1 MAADIHYFG
10 IRHHGPGSAR
20 RLLAALE
27 ALVPAEVL
35 IEGPADAS
43 DLLPALAD
51 PAMKP
56 PVALLA
62 YVVDRPGT
70 ASFYPFAEFS
80 PEYVAVCWAVRAGVP
95 VRFIDLPSTLR
106 LQAAVPEAPA
116 SNAPEVPD
124 ADAPGVDAGAEGE
137 GDAVAAESAE
147 PSPTEASADELQR
160 DPIGVLA
167 RAAGY
172 EDGES
177 WWHDWI
183 ESGAAAGE
191 PAQVFEAVAGVMATL
206 REQQLELEPL
216 EARREAHMRLQ
227 IAAAAR
233 TAAGPLAVVCGA
245 WHVPA
250 LKARHKAGDDRA
262 LLAGLAKC
270 KTRLTWVP
278 WTYPR
283 LASGSGYGAGVAA
296 PRWYRHLW
304 RHGAGGE
311 ALSRWMVEVA
321 RTLREG
327 GAPCS
332 TAAVIEST
340 RLAHALARVR
350 ERPAAGYEDMRDAA
364 IASLCEGEALRWRQ
378 HEVALLLGNEV
389 GEIPPDTQLLPLL
402 EDLQRQQKSLR
413 LKPEALERELSL
425 DLRSDGGAARSV
437 LLHRLLLLDVPW
449 GRLLDAGSSRGTFRE
464 RWTLAWEPEYAVRLV
479 EHMVYGPTIEQAA
492 AGRSVARMREQNA
505 LSGLTALTRRCLEAD
520 LPVAVEAGLAAVAER
535 AGHAQECGELMAALP
550 ELVSLAR
557 YGTAREIALDQ
568 LAGLAERMLVQAAL
582 ALPYAAHGLDAEQSA
597 RFCGLLAGVH
607 DCLPLGD
614 FDADAIASWWQAVAY
629 LSADRHASR
638 RACGLACRL
647 LYDAG
652 RLASDELQAR
662 MQRML
667 SPGVPTVEAAQFF
680 EGFFEQAVQ
689 RLLHDAG
696 LLAVVDAWLATLDGE
711 VFQEQL
717 PLLRRVFSSLDRSER
732 RHLLDRAVRPSG
744 DHAGSGPGLRA
755 PDAAWLA
762 HEQRLLALL
771 RGEGAWNG

>member
-20 RLLAALE
+20 RLLAALD
-27 ALVPAEVL
+27 ALAPVEVL
-35 IEGPADAS
+35 IEGPADACE
-43 DLLPALAD
+43 LLPALAD

-62 YVVDRPGT
+62 YVVDSPGT

-106 LQAAVPEAPA
+106 LQAP
-116 SNAPEVPD
+116 VPD
-124 ADAPGVDAGAEGE
+124 AHSPDTAEADAGEDDEGSTSEVELAKPAPAE
-137 GDAVAAESAE
+137 APV
-147 PSPTEASADELQR
+147 DELQR

-191 PAQVFEAVAGVMATL
+191 PAQVFDAVAEVMATL
-206 REQQLELEPL
+206 REQQAELAPL

-233 TAAGPLAVVCGA
+233 NASGPIAVVCGA

-283 LASGSGYGAGVAA
+283 LASGFGYGAGVAA

-304 RHGAGGE
+304 RHGADGD

-321 RTLREG
+321 RILREG

-340 RLAHALARVR
+340 RLAHALAQVR

-364 IASLCEGEALRWRQ
+364 IAALCEGEALRWRQ
-378 HEVALLLGNEV
+378 HEVTLLLGSEV
-389 GEIPPDTQLLPLL
+389 GEIPPDTPLLPLL
-402 EDLQRQQKSLR
+402 EDLQRQQKALR
-413 LKPEALERELSL
+413 LKPEALERELAL

-464 RWTLAWEPEYAVRLV
+464 RWMLAWEPEYAVRLV

-492 AGRSVARMREQNA
+492 AGRGIARMHEQA
-505 LSGLTALTRRCLEAD
+505 GLPELTALTRRCLEAD
-520 LPVAVEAGLAAVAER
+520 LAAAVEAGLAAVAER
-535 AGHAQECGELMAALP
+535 AGHAQECAELMAALP

-557 YGTAREIALDQ
+557 YGTAREIALHQ
-568 LAGLAERMLVQAAL
+568 LTGLAERMLVQAAL
-582 ALPYAAHGLDAEQSA
+582 ALPYAAHGLDAEQSG

-607 DCLPLGD
+607 GCLPLGD
-614 FDADAIASWWQAVAY
+614 FDVDAVASWWQAVTY
-629 LSADRHASR
+629 LADDRHASR
-638 RACGLACRL
+638 RASGLACRL
-647 LYDAG
+647 LYDAE
-652 RLASDELQAR
+652 RLDSGELQAR

-667 SPGVPTVEAAQFF
+667 SPGVPTADAAQFF

-689 RLLHDAG
+689 RLLHDEA
-696 LLAVVDAWLATLDGE
+696 LLAVVDAWLATQESE

-717 PLLRRVFSSLDRSER
+717 PLLRRVFSSLDRTER
-732 RHLLDRAVRPSG
+732 RHLLDRAVRPSDESVSLG
-744 DHAGSGPGLRA
+744 AALRV

-771 RGEGAWNG
+771 RGEGGWNV